1 MLFIKSAVREQ
12 WHPFMQDQEGPP
24 VQESAPSLQ
33 FCEGTVMTCT
43 YTVGAGSG
51 QDVSPL
57 DVTSVNTTLCSAGW
71 TQQSIAGLNTT
82 ASVHTRVYSSASIH
96 KAGKNYI
103 CFSTGIGVGG
113 TPFKV
118 FRQIDTGSPDK
129 EEMIGPDSP
138 IISIYSKS
146 TWLNV
151 KCCLKNLKRMEDIF
165 SLHPNECCAETAEL
179 NLKFRNQAVK
189 ESGVYT
195 VLIES
200 FVMKI

>member
-1 MLFIKSAVREQ
+1 MSFLQCFLSNQLSGNSDIHLCRIRKVLQSRN
-12 WHPFMQDQEGPP
+12 
-24 VQESAPSLQ
+24 Q

-146 TWLNV
+146 T
-151 KCCLKNLKRMEDIF
+151 
-165 SLHPNECCAETAEL
+165 
-179 NLKFRNQAVK
+179 
-189 ESGVYT
+189 
-195 VLIES
+195 
-200 FVMKI
+200 